1 MQTVHEMLRRA
12 VSRVPHRWAIVDA
25 ARSTFDICRTGETS
39 RNEGSATA
47 RLWPQPA
54 RPLAVVSGNSVEAVI
69 AVLALHRLQAVPA
82 LMNPRLKPAEIS
94 ELVARGEMARAVVAN
109 DAGVM
114 EAIRTRVPSVCV
126 LALDDLVSGSRVPEV
141 AGKSLPPPPC
151 EPEQAGFVFYTSGT
165 TGLPKGAVIP
175 QRAAES
181 RVLFMATQAGLRHGS
196 HNVVLG
202 LMPLY
207 HTIGFFAVLVAAM
220 AFDGTYVVVEEF
232 DAGNVLKLIERERVT
247 AMFATP
253 THLDALTTAVE
264 QAGARLESLEHVTFA
279 GATMPDTVLERV
291 NRFIPG
297 EKVNIYGTT
306 EAMNSL
312 YMRAVRIAGT
322 VMRPGFFSEVRIVRV
337 GGDVDD
343 GCPTVKR
350 ASWRWRRRMRPF
362 QATLT
367 NLRLLQK
374 SFRKAGTGRAICVRD
389 GSGNIVVLGRVDDMI
404 ISGGENIHPSEVE
417 RILAAAPGVAEVVV
431 IGVKDERWGQSVV
444 ACVVLQP
451 GASASAERL
460 DAFCRA
466 SALADFKR
474 PRRYVFL
481 DELPKSAMNK
491 VLRRQLMQHV
501 SATSSAAV
509 VPAPAVKQRTYAP
522 SGRAIAR

>member
-25 ARSTFDICRTGETS
+25 ARGVRLTYVELARRVET
-39 RNEGSATA
+39 RAQQLLACGLNP
-47 RLWPQPA
+47 RD
-54 RPLAVVSGNSVEAVI
+54 RVAVVSGNSVEAVI

-94 ELVARGEMARAVVAN
+94 ELVARGEMAGAVVAN

-312 YMRAVRIAGT
+312 YMRRPHSGT

-343 GCPTVKR
+343 ALPDGEEGELAV
-350 ASWRWRRRMRPF
+350 A
-362 QATLT
+362 ATDATFSGYLNQPEAT
-367 NLRLLQK
+367 AEKLQK
-374 SFRKAGTGRAICVRD
+374 GWYRTSDMAVRD

-501 SATSSAAV
+501 SATSSAA
-509 VPAPAVKQRTYAP
+509 
-522 SGRAIAR
+522 